1 MKAGANITNVS
12 QQKNILIVFMNFNY
26 LILSYFDKNKRD
38 LPWRHTKD
46 PFRIWLS
53 EIILQQTRV
62 DQGMKFYNNFIQEF
76 DTIFDLA
83 NAEEQ
88 KVLKLWQGLGYY
100 SRARNLHYTSKV
112 ISDELN
118 GHFPTNFNDL
128 KKLKGIGDYT
138 AAAISSIVYNE
149 AVPAV
154 DGNMF
159 RVFARYFNI
168 EDDISSPKT
177 KKIFWDLGLEIIDKK
192 RPGDFNQAVMDLGAT
207 ICTPKQPKC
216 EICPLNE
223 SCEALRLNKVTELP
237 VKLKKTKVSNRFLHF
252 IIIENE
258 STIAFS
264 KRTGN
269 DVWKNLFTFPK
280 IETETDLLDKGW
292 ILDQN
297 LENKLT
303 FIDEEKHVLS
313 HQNLFIKYW
322 KLNVSLNEITKMKA
336 ENNFEM
342 ISLNDLEDYPLPK
355 PIEKFINKHYLD

>member
-1 MKAGANITNVS
+1 
-12 QQKNILIVFMNFNY
+12 MNFNY

-118 GHFPTNFNDL
+118 GHFPTNFHDL

>member
-1 MKAGANITNVS
+1 
-12 QQKNILIVFMNFNY
+12 MNFNY

-38 LPWRHTKD
+38 LPWRDTND

-83 NAEEQ
+83 KANEQ

-100 SRARNLHYTSKV
+100 SRARNLHFTAQYIAT
-112 ISDELN
+112 ELN
-118 GHFPTNFNDL
+118 GVFPSSFIEL
-128 KKLKGIGDYT
+128 KKLKGVGDYT
-138 AAAISSIVYNE
+138 AAAVASIVYKE

-177 KKIFWDLGLEIIDKK
+177 KKIFWDLGLEIIDQK

-207 ICTPKQPKC
+207 ICTPKLPKC
-216 EICPLNE
+216 DICPLNE
-223 SCEALRLNKVTELP
+223 SCEALRLNKVLELP
-237 VKLKKTKVSNRFLHF
+237 IKLKKTKVSNRFLHF

-258 STIAFS
+258 DKIALS
-264 KRTGN
+264 KRIGN
-269 DVWKNLFTFPK
+269 DVWKNLYTFPK

-292 ILDQN
+292 VLEEG
-297 LENKLT
+297 LENKLS
-303 FIDEEKHVLS
+303 FISEEKHILS

-322 KLNVSLNEITKMKA
+322 KLNVSLKDINHFIQDVD
-336 ENNFEM
+336 FEM
-342 ISLNDLEDYPLPK
+342 IALNDLDQYPLPK
-355 PIEKFINKHYLD
+355 PIEKFINKYYLD

>member
-1 MKAGANITNVS
+1 
-12 QQKNILIVFMNFNY
+12 MNFNY

-38 LPWRHTKD
+38 LPWRDTND

-83 NAEEQ
+83 KANEQ

-100 SRARNLHYTSKV
+100 SRARNLHFTAQYIAT
-112 ISDELN
+112 ELN
-118 GHFPTNFNDL
+118 GVFPSSFIEL
-128 KKLKGIGDYT
+128 KKLKGVGDYT
-138 AAAISSIVYNE
+138 AAAIASIVYKE

-177 KKIFWDLGLEIIDKK
+177 KKIFWDLGLEIIDQK

-207 ICTPKQPKC
+207 ICTPKLPKC
-216 EICPLNE
+216 DICPLNE
-223 SCEALRLNKVTELP
+223 SCEALRLSKVLELP
-237 VKLKKTKVSNRFLHF
+237 IKLKKTKVSNRFLHF
-252 IIIENE
+252 IIIENDDK
-258 STIAFS
+258 IALS
-264 KRTGN
+264 KRIGN
-269 DVWKNLFTFPK
+269 DVWKNLYTFPK

-292 ILDQN
+292 VLEEG
-297 LENKLT
+297 LENKLS
-303 FIDEEKHVLS
+303 FISEEKHILS

-322 KLNVSLNEITKMKA
+322 KLNVSLKEI
-336 ENNFEM
+336 NHFIQDVDFEM
-342 ISLNDLEDYPLPK
+342 IALNDLDQYPLPK
-355 PIEKFINKHYLD
+355 PIEKFINKYYLD

>member
-1 MKAGANITNVS
+1 
-12 QQKNILIVFMNFNY
+12 MNFNY
-26 LILSYFDKNKRD
+26 LILSYFDENKRD
-38 LPWRHTKD
+38 LPWRYTKD
-46 PFRIWLS
+46 PFCIWLS

-76 DTIFDLA
+76 ETIFDLA
-83 NAEEQ
+83 NADEQ

-100 SRARNLHYTSKV
+100 SRARNLHFTAKM
-112 ISDELN
+112 ITDEYN
-118 GHFPTNFNDL
+118 GQFPDNFKDL
-128 KKLKGIGDYT
+128 KKLKGVGDYT
-138 AAAISSIVYNE
+138 AAAIASIVYNE

-168 EDDISSPKT
+168 TDDISSPKT

-223 SCEALRLNKVTELP
+223 SCEALRLNRVNELP
-237 VKLKKTKVSNRFLHF
+237 VKLKKTKISNRFLHF
-252 IIIENE
+252 ILIENE
-258 STIAFS
+258 DKIALS
-264 KRTGN
+264 KRIGN

-297 LENKLT
+297 LENNLT
-303 FIDEEKHVLS
+303 FIEEGKHILS

-322 KLNVSLNEITKMKA
+322 KLNVSLRDITNLQA
-336 ENNFEM
+336 ENDFEM
-342 ISLNDLEDYPLPK
+342 IALNDLEHYPLPK

>member
-1 MKAGANITNVS
+1 
-12 QQKNILIVFMNFNY
+12 MNFNY

-237 VKLKKTKVSNRFLHF
+237 VKLKKTKLSNRFLHF

>member
-1 MKAGANITNVS
+1 
-12 QQKNILIVFMNFNY
+12 MNFNY

-38 LPWRHTKD
+38 LPWRDTND

-83 NAEEQ
+83 KANEQ

-100 SRARNLHYTSKV
+100 SRARNLHFTAQYIAT
-112 ISDELN
+112 ELN
-118 GHFPTNFNDL
+118 GVFPSSFIEL
-128 KKLKGIGDYT
+128 KKLKGVGDYT
-138 AAAISSIVYNE
+138 AAAIASIVYKE

-177 KKIFWDLGLEIIDKK
+177 KKIFWDLGLDIIDQK

-207 ICTPKQPKC
+207 ICTPKLPKC
-216 EICPLNE
+216 DICLLNE
-223 SCEALRLNKVTELP
+223 SCEALRLSKVLELP
-237 VKLKKTKVSNRFLHF
+237 IKLKKTKVSNRFLHF
-252 IIIENE
+252 IVIENDDK
-258 STIAFS
+258 IALS
-264 KRTGN
+264 KRIGN
-269 DVWKNLFTFPK
+269 DVWKKLYTFPK

-292 ILDQN
+292 VLEEE
-297 LENKLT
+297 LENKLS
-303 FIDEEKHVLS
+303 FISEEKHILS

-322 KLNVSLNEITKMKA
+322 KLNVSLKDINHFIQDVD
-336 ENNFEM
+336 FEM
-342 ISLNDLEDYPLPK
+342 IALNDLDQYPLPK
-355 PIEKFINKHYLD
+355 PIEKFINKYYLD

>member
-1 MKAGANITNVS
+1 
-12 QQKNILIVFMNFNY
+12 MNFNY

-38 LPWRHTKD
+38 LPWRDTND

-83 NAEEQ
+83 KANEQ

-100 SRARNLHYTSKV
+100 SRARNLHFTAQYIAT
-112 ISDELN
+112 ELN
-118 GHFPTNFNDL
+118 GVFPSNFIEL
-128 KKLKGIGDYT
+128 KKLKGVGDYT
-138 AAAISSIVYNE
+138 AAAIASIVYKE

-177 KKIFWDLGLEIIDKK
+177 KKIFWDLGLEIIDQK

-207 ICTPKQPKC
+207 ICTPKLPKC
-216 EICPLNE
+216 DICPLNE
-223 SCEALRLNKVTELP
+223 SCEALRLNKVLELP
-237 VKLKKTKVSNRFLHF
+237 IKLKKTKISNRFLHF
-252 IIIENE
+252 IIIEKDDK
-258 STIAFS
+258 IALS
-264 KRTGN
+264 KRIGN
-269 DVWKNLFTFPK
+269 DVWKNLYTFPK

-292 ILDQN
+292 VLEEG
-297 LENKLT
+297 LENKLS
-303 FIDEEKHVLS
+303 FISEEKHILS

-322 KLNVSLNEITKMKA
+322 KLNVSLKDINHFIQDVD
-336 ENNFEM
+336 FEM
-342 ISLNDLEDYPLPK
+342 IALNDLDQYPLPK
-355 PIEKFINKHYLD
+355 PIEKFINKYYLD

>member
-1 MKAGANITNVS
+1 
-12 QQKNILIVFMNFNY
+12 MNFNY

-38 LPWRHTKD
+38 LPWRDTND

-83 NAEEQ
+83 KANEQ

-100 SRARNLHYTSKV
+100 SRARNLHFTAQYIAT
-112 ISDELN
+112 ELN
-118 GHFPTNFNDL
+118 GVFPSSFIEL
-128 KKLKGIGDYT
+128 KKLKGVGDYT
-138 AAAISSIVYNE
+138 AAAIASIVYKE

-177 KKIFWDLGLEIIDKK
+177 KKIFWDLGLDIIDQK

-207 ICTPKQPKC
+207 ICTPKLPKC
-216 EICPLNE
+216 DICLLNE
-223 SCEALRLNKVTELP
+223 SCEALRLSKVLELP
-237 VKLKKTKVSNRFLHF
+237 IKLKKTKVSNRFLHF
-252 IIIENE
+252 IVIENDDK
-258 STIAFS
+258 IALS
-264 KRTGN
+264 KRIGN
-269 DVWKNLFTFPK
+269 DVWKNLYTFPK

-292 ILDQN
+292 VLEEG
-297 LENKLT
+297 LENKLS
-303 FIDEEKHVLS
+303 FISEEKHILS

-322 KLNVSLNEITKMKA
+322 KLNVSLKEI
-336 ENNFEM
+336 NHFIQDVDFEM
-342 ISLNDLEDYPLPK
+342 IALNDLDQYPLPK
-355 PIEKFINKHYLD
+355 PIEKFINKYYLD

>member
-1 MKAGANITNVS
+1 
-12 QQKNILIVFMNFNY
+12 MNFNY

-38 LPWRHTKD
+38 LPWRDTND

-83 NAEEQ
+83 KANEQ

-100 SRARNLHYTSKV
+100 SRARNLHFTAQYIAT
-112 ISDELN
+112 ELN
-118 GHFPTNFNDL
+118 GVFPSSFIEL
-128 KKLKGIGDYT
+128 KKVKGVGDYT
-138 AAAISSIVYNE
+138 AAAVASIVYKE

-177 KKIFWDLGLEIIDKK
+177 KKIFWDLGLEIIDQK

-207 ICTPKQPKC
+207 ICTPKLPKC
-216 EICPLNE
+216 DICLLNE
-223 SCEALRLNKVTELP
+223 SCEALRLNKVLELP
-237 VKLKKTKVSNRFLHF
+237 IKLKKTKVSNRFLHF

-258 STIAFS
+258 DKIALS
-264 KRTGN
+264 KRIGN
-269 DVWKNLFTFPK
+269 DVWKNLYTFPK

-292 ILDQN
+292 VLEEG
-297 LENKLT
+297 LENKLS
-303 FIDEEKHVLS
+303 FISEEKHILS

-322 KLNVSLNEITKMKA
+322 KLNVSLKDINHFIQDVD
-336 ENNFEM
+336 FEM
-342 ISLNDLEDYPLPK
+342 IALNDLDQYPLPK
-355 PIEKFINKHYLD
+355 PIEKFINKYYLD

>member
-1 MKAGANITNVS
+1 
-12 QQKNILIVFMNFNY
+12 MNFNY

-38 LPWRHTKD
+38 LPWRDTND

-83 NAEEQ
+83 KANEQ

-100 SRARNLHYTSKV
+100 SRARNLHFTAQYIAT
-112 ISDELN
+112 ELN
-118 GHFPTNFNDL
+118 GVFPSSFIEL
-128 KKLKGIGDYT
+128 KKLKGVGDYT
-138 AAAISSIVYNE
+138 AAAVASIVYKE

-177 KKIFWDLGLEIIDKK
+177 KKIFWDLGLDIIDQK

-207 ICTPKQPKC
+207 ICTPKLPKC
-216 EICPLNE
+216 DICPLND
-223 SCEALRLNKVTELP
+223 SCEALRLNKVLELP
-237 VKLKKTKVSNRFLHF
+237 IKLKKTKVSNRFLHF

-258 STIAFS
+258 DKIALS
-264 KRTGN
+264 KRIGN
-269 DVWKNLFTFPK
+269 DVWKNLYTFPK

-292 ILDQN
+292 VLEEG
-297 LENKLT
+297 LENKLS
-303 FIDEEKHVLS
+303 FISEEKHILS

-322 KLNVSLNEITKMKA
+322 KLNVSLKEI
-336 ENNFEM
+336 NHFIQDVDFEM
-342 ISLNDLEDYPLPK
+342 IALNDLDQYPLPK
-355 PIEKFINKHYLD
+355 PIEKFINKYYLD

>member
-1 MKAGANITNVS
+1 
-12 QQKNILIVFMNFNY
+12 MNFNY

-38 LPWRHTKD
+38 LPWRDTND

-83 NAEEQ
+83 KANEQ

-100 SRARNLHYTSKV
+100 SRARNLHFTAQYIAT
-112 ISDELN
+112 ELN
-118 GHFPTNFNDL
+118 GVFPSSFIEL
-128 KKLKGIGDYT
+128 KKLKGVGDYT
-138 AAAISSIVYNE
+138 AAAIASIVYKE

-177 KKIFWDLGLEIIDKK
+177 KKIFWDLGLEIIDQK

-207 ICTPKQPKC
+207 ICTPKLPKC
-216 EICPLNE
+216 DICPLNE
-223 SCEALRLNKVTELP
+223 SCEALRLNKVLELP
-237 VKLKKTKVSNRFLHF
+237 IKLKKTKVSNRFLHF

-258 STIAFS
+258 DKIALS
-264 KRTGN
+264 KRIGN
-269 DVWKNLFTFPK
+269 DVWKNLYTFPK

-292 ILDQN
+292 VLEEG
-297 LENKLT
+297 LENKLS
-303 FIDEEKHVLS
+303 FISEEKHILS

-322 KLNVSLNEITKMKA
+322 KLNVSLKDINHFIQDVD
-336 ENNFEM
+336 FEM
-342 ISLNDLEDYPLPK
+342 IALNDLDQYPLPK
-355 PIEKFINKHYLD
+355 PIEKFINKYYLD

>member
-1 MKAGANITNVS
+1 
-12 QQKNILIVFMNFNY
+12 MNFNY
-26 LILSYFDKNKRD
+26 LILSYFDENKRD

-83 NAEEQ
+83 NADEQ

-100 SRARNLHYTSKV
+100 SRARNLHHTSKV
-112 ISDELN
+112 ISEELEGN
-118 GHFPTNFNDL
+118 FPSNFKEL
-128 KKLKGIGDYT
+128 KKLKGVGDYT
-138 AAAISSIVYNE
+138 AAAIASIVYNE

-168 EDDISSPKT
+168 DDDISSPKT
-177 KKIFWDLGLEIIDKK
+177 KKIFWDLGLEIIDKS

-223 SCEALRLNKVTELP
+223 SCEALGLKKVNDLP
-237 VKLKKTKVSNRFLHF
+237 VKLKKTKVTNRFLHF
-252 IIIENE
+252 ILIENE
-258 STIAFS
+258 ENIALS

-280 IETETDLLDKGW
+280 IETDTDLLDKGW
-292 ILDQN
+292 VLEQN
-297 LENKLT
+297 LEKNLS
-303 FIDEEKHVLS
+303 FIDEEKHILS

-322 KLNVSLNEITKMKA
+322 KLNVSLSEITKLKA

-342 ISLNDLEDYPLPK
+342 ISLNDIEDYPLPK

>member
-1 MKAGANITNVS
+1 
-12 QQKNILIVFMNFNY
+12 MNFNY

-38 LPWRHTKD
+38 LPWRDTND

-83 NAEEQ
+83 KANEQ

-100 SRARNLHYTSKV
+100 SRARNLHFTAQYIAT
-112 ISDELN
+112 ELN
-118 GHFPTNFNDL
+118 GVFPSNFIEL
-128 KKLKGIGDYT
+128 KKLKGVGDYT
-138 AAAISSIVYNE
+138 AAAIASIVYKE

-177 KKIFWDLGLEIIDKK
+177 KKIFWDLGLEIIDQK

-207 ICTPKQPKC
+207 ICTPKLPKC
-216 EICPLNE
+216 DICPLNE
-223 SCEALRLNKVTELP
+223 SCEALRLNKVLELP
-237 VKLKKTKVSNRFLHF
+237 IKLKKIKVSNRFLHF
-252 IIIENE
+252 IIIEKDDK
-258 STIAFS
+258 IALS
-264 KRTGN
+264 KRIGN
-269 DVWKNLFTFPK
+269 DVWKNLYTFPK

-292 ILDQN
+292 VLEED
-297 LENKLT
+297 LENKLS
-303 FIDEEKHVLS
+303 FISEEKHILS

-322 KLNVSLNEITKMKA
+322 KLNVSLKDINHFIQDVD
-336 ENNFEM
+336 FEM
-342 ISLNDLEDYPLPK
+342 IALNDLDQYPLPK
-355 PIEKFINKHYLD
+355 PIEKFINKYYLD